1 MAQVHAKEHGRSGA
15 PDAIGDSVVTRQAM
29 SKTAPFRLLDLAKS
43 YRILKRMLFGIS
55 FALESDRA

>member
-43 YRILKRMLFGIS
+43 I
-55 FALESDRA
+55 ESLSECCLGFRLT